1 MDTFDFCLFSQQE
14 IKTLKLHS
22 VSFFFQ
28 KEPVFCSCSAEK
40 DEKEEVIVHCK
51 ECKEDICQICYEAHL
66 RLKMTKHHNFIW
78 LNGNTEFV
86 YKHEGSNKGI
96 RIKVKSRNPQQAQCI
111 CQDSKPKLKWLF
123 LKYQPSEDD
132 LPSQNSFQIKIQT
145 EKKTSYIYI
154 RYH

>member
-1 MDTFDFCLFSQQE
+1 MLANLIVITVVKVLSNSYLNAKLQWKHSIFCLFSWIWAQS
-14 IKTLKLHS
+14 KKLKHWNYFQFH
-22 VSFFFQ
+22 FFFQ

-86 YKHEGSNKGI
+86 YKHQGSNKGI
-96 RIKVKSRNPQQAQCI
+96 RIKVKSRNPQQA
-111 CQDSKPKLKWLF
+111 
-123 LKYQPSEDD
+123 
-132 LPSQNSFQIKIQT
+132 
-145 EKKTSYIYI
+145 
-154 RYH
+154 